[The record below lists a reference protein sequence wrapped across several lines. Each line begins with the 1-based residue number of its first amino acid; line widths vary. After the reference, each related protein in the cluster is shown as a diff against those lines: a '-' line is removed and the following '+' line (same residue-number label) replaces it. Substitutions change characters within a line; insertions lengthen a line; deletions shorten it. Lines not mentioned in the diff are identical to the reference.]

1 MSPTRVFVIVL
12 LAGALLLNGC
22 ATNRGLVS
30 LTTPTSDK
38 VAPSKG
44 MEIYIRSVVDKRIFE
59 EAPKS
64 PDIPSLDPSEP
75 QGEDIKRRA
84 IARKRNTFGKGL
96 GDILL
101 NQGQTVM
108 SVISDSLRQAFIED
122 GYTVVGNSANL
133 GKNSRIVDVEI
144 NKFWSWMNPGFWA
157 ITLSTE
163 IGTDVTIVQGAGEG
177 EKKTVHVKADDNFQ
191 TAVEG
196 NWLSVMHTA
205 LKDYINEAKAK
216 IK

>member
-1 MSPTRVFVIVL
+1 MSAKRVFAIVL
-12 LAGALLLNGC
+12 FAGGFLLNGC
-22 ATNRGLVS
+22 ATSRGLVS
-30 LTTPTSDK
+30 LIIPTSDK
-38 VAPSKG
+38 VAPSNG
-44 MEIYIRSVVDKRIFE
+44 SEIYIRSVVDERIFE

-75 QGEDIKRRA
+75 QSEDIKRRA
-84 IARKRNTFGKGL
+84 IARKRNTYGRGL

-101 NQGQTVM
+101 NEGQTVM
-108 SVISDSLRQAFIED
+108 SVISDSLRQAFIEE
-122 GYTVVGNSANL
+122 GYTVIGNSANA
-133 GKNSRIVDVEI
+133 GKNARIVDVEI

-163 IGTDVTIVQGAGEG
+163 IGTDVTIQRAEG
-177 EKKTVHVKADDNFQ
+177 SEKRTIHIKAADQFQ

-196 NWLSVMHTA
+196 NWLDVMHTA
-205 LKDYINEAKAK
+205 LKDYIREVKTK